1 MDRETKS
8 GSHRTRRMPS
18 VGLTLAIVASAL
30 LGYTA
35 DALAKL
41 VIREDGGD
49 CFVCLDLTIPGGT
62 CNAQN
67 ADFERNCSDGD
78 KASCNFTDADGFTS
92 SCGPASLRPL

>member
-1 MDRETKS
+1 
-8 GSHRTRRMPS
+8 MPS
-18 VGLTLAIVASAL
+18 IDLTLAIVASVV

-49 CFVCLDLTIPGGT
+49 CFVCLDLNPGGT
-62 CNAQN
+62 CNGN
-67 ADFERNCSDGD
+67 SADFERNCSDGD
-78 KASCNFTDADGFTS
+78 KASCDYTDADGFTS